1 MFSEQFFDI
10 ILNFGDDWKV
20 ESVALNSKTEEVDVF
35 VEFKGKKPEHPSTL
49 ELFPIY
55 DHAPERRWRHL
66 DTMQYKTFINCCVP
80 RIKDSQGKVLTVK
93 TPWADDYERHT
104 YMFERVAID
113 ILRATKNQTK
123 TAELLRCGFNVI
135 NRIIHNSVKRGLN
148 NRPKDYCFEHL
159 SIDEKSF
166 RKGHHYVT
174 VLSDPIS
181 GVVINVTENR
191 DYSSCER
198 VLTESMK
205 KEYLEKVKTVT
216 IDMWKP
222 YLNAIRT
229 LLPNTQIIHDK
240 FHLVKYLNDAVDK
253 VRRREVKKHEDLK
266 NTKYIFLKNPEN
278 QTEKQ
283 RIKFESISKANYE
296 VSRAWQV
303 KENFRDIFG
312 CETITEAFSLIFQ
325 WLGNSIRVNI
335 NEITAVV
342 ETFKNHLGGIINAM
356 VNTFT
361 NAMAERLNGKIQ
373 EVKACGRG
381 YRRFEN
387 FRSAILFFHGGL
399 NLYPLK

>member
-35 VEFKGKKPEHPSTL
+35 VEFKGKKSEHPSTL

-66 DTMQYKTFINCCVP
+66 DTMQFKTFINCCVP

-198 VLTESMK
+198 VLTELMK

-325 WLGNSIRVNI
+325 WLGNSIRVKI

>member
-35 VEFKGKKPEHPSTL
+35 VEFKGRKSEHPSTL

-66 DTMQYKTFINCCVP
+66 DTMQFKTFINCCVP

-198 VLTESMK
+198 VLTELMK

-325 WLGNSIRVNI
+325 WLGNSIRVKI